1 MSIKEVFKRFVHGY
15 ISSGHTVWDESE
27 EEVKRLIDEWV
38 ESYFDEDCFTFYSI
52 RGTID
57 YVENNICDDYK
68 QLYNFNFDEQR
79 YTSQLEKYLKHYIH
93 LNFSIKPLNA

>member
-38 ESYFDEDCFTFYSI
+38 ESYIDEDCCFTFYSI

-57 YVENNICDDYK
+57 YVKQNISDDYK
-68 QLYNFNFDEQR
+68 QLYNFNFDDYKQR
-79 YTSQLEKYLKHYIH
+79 YTSLLEKYLKHYIH
-93 LNFSIKPLNA
+93 LTHF

>member
-57 YVENNICDDYK
+57 YVENNICDEYKGLYHYDYNQK
-68 QLYNFNFDEQR
+68 QYIDLLQ
-79 YTSQLEKYLKHYIH
+79 KYLKHYIH
-93 LNFSIKPLNA
+93 